1 MILKFQHALPCENF
15 FGSLEPVF
23 SFYDAMPTGV
33 TISEKRRIFVNFP
46 KWGDEV
52 KFTVGEIKNNKL
64 VPYPDLKTNRVD
76 LCSGRAVRRL
86 NGYASTSAD
95 PKFLAKVEGEILLN
109 RDAKG
114 NTSEITIGADGI
126 AISEDGKKLYYC
138 PLASRDLF
146 AIKTKYLRDESIKD
160 CNLCSYVEYLGEK
173 GASDGLI
180 TDAKGTLYAGDY
192 ENNSI
197 RKITKDGE
205 MATILHSQCL
215 LWPDTFTIGCDGY
228 LYVIANQLHRQ
239 ARYHYGKDMR
249 EKPYSL
255 FKICINELPA
265 PTK

>member
-1 MILKFQHALPCENF
+1 MA
-15 FGSLEPVF
+15 V
-23 SFYDAMPTGV
+23 
-33 TISEKRRIFVNFP
+33 
-46 KWGDEV
+46 
-52 KFTVGEIKNNKL
+52 
-64 VPYPDLKTNRVD
+64 DLMTNRIKRVYTFSDNVVLPTTYLNDVRFDYRVGKEGYAYITDSSDKGPGAIIVVD
-76 LCSGRAVRRL
+76 LSSGRAVRRL
-86 NGYASTSAD
+86 NGDASTSAD
-95 PKFLAKVEGEILLN
+95 PNFLPKVEGEILLN

-114 NTSEITIGADGI
+114 NTSQITIGADGI
-126 AISEDGKKLYYC
+126 AISEDGKILYYC

-146 AIKTKYLRDESIKD
+146 AIATKYLRDEFIKD
-160 CNLCSYVEYLGEK
+160 CNLCLYVEYLGEK

-180 TDAKGTLYAGDY
+180 TDSKGTLYAGDY
-192 ENNSI
+192 ENKSI

-205 MATILHSQCL
+205 VETILHNQCL

-249 EKPYSL
+249 DKPYSL